1 MYITSGAQAIA
12 LHLPADAQI
21 ASWVV
26 QKQEMSSH
34 PLQNSS
40 RMMSYDMEYHF
51 GLFKSAVLILFPPS
65 SLHPLLR
72 MALVPYIAA

>member
-51 GLFKSAVLILFPPS
+51 GQFKSAVLILFPPS
-65 SLHPLLR
+65 SLGPSLR
-72 MALVPYIAA
+72 MMLTLHNTA

>member
-34 PLQNSS
+34 TLQNSS

-51 GLFKSAVLILFPPS
+51 GQFKSAVLILFPPS
-65 SLHPLLR
+65 SLGPSLR
-72 MALVPYIAA
+72 MMLTLYNTA

>member
-51 GLFKSAVLILFPPS
+51 GQFKSAVLILFSPRY
-65 SLHPLLR
+65 LHPSLR
-72 MALVPYIAA
+72 MTLGLCNTA

>member
-1 MYITSGAQAIA
+1 MYITSSAQAIA

-51 GLFKSAVLILFPPS
+51 GQFKSAILILIPDS
-65 SLHPLLR
+65 SLGPLLW
-72 MALVPYIAA
+72 MTLALYNTD